1 MPLKFCFVLDPVSKL
16 DLEWDSSLFLL
27 RELHTRGHESCIVT
41 DRDLWAENHRVFGY
55 CSVAAPRSN
64 NAIHLKKPLRI
75 PLDHFSTVILRKD
88 PPFDMSYLYLTHLL
102 ELLEPVTP
110 VMNHPRGVRDAN
122 EKLAILNFP
131 DWIPDT
137 CVAQTPEMIS
147 EFQRRIKDDI
157 VLKPLHSK
165 GGEGVVLIRY
175 RQKSKRAP
183 NLPRYFKAFGPS
195 IMAQR
200 FISGPEVTG
209 DKRIMMLNGKFL
221 CAYEKRFR
229 KGEFRAN
236 LSLGGTWH
244 STQLTQPEKKMLG
257 DLGPYLL
264 SKGLYLAGLDVM
276 QNKLL
281 EINVTSPAGISESQK
296 IYPGFRPV
304 RQWADFAESLACRR

>member
-27 RELHTRGHESCIVT
+27 RELHSRGHETEIVT
-41 DRDLWAENHRVFGY
+41 DRNLWAENHRVMGY
-55 CSVAAPRSN
+55 CSRATPRSN
-64 NAIHLKKPLRI
+64 NMITLKKLRRI
-75 PLDHFSTVILRKD
+75 PLDHFNAVILRKD
-88 PPFDMSYLYLTHLL
+88 PPFDMGYLYLTHLL
-102 ELLEPVTP
+102 ELLEPVIP

-137 CVAQTPEMIS
+137 CIAQTPEMIGT
-147 EFQRRIKDDI
+147 FQRRIKDDI

-165 GGEGVVLIRY
+165 GGEGVALIRY
-175 RQKSKRAP
+175 RQKSKKTP
-183 NLPRYFKAFGPS
+183 NLLRYFKTFGPTV
-195 IMAQR
+195 MAQR

-209 DKRIMMLNGKFL
+209 DKRIMMLNGEFL
-221 CAYEKRFR
+221 CAYEKQFR

-244 STQLTQPEKKMLG
+244 PTRLTPLEKKMLG
-257 DLGPYLL
+257 DLRPYLL

-296 IYPGFRPV
+296 IYPGSHPV
-304 RQWADFAESLACRR
+304 RLWADFVESLARRR